1 MRAMLW
7 WRSSVRNVIY
17 AKDIILSNKYLD
29 ENFGK
34 FFEALGEGSMEE
46 IAEDDGDDEETSKM
60 SKK

>member
-1 MRAMLW
+1 MTRYF
-7 WRSSVRNVIY
+7 IF
-17 AKDIILSNKYLD
+17 ILSNYTNYSD
-29 ENFGK
+29 ENFDK

>member
-17 AKDIILSNKYLD
+17 RILSNKSNYLD